1 LYLSKFPF
9 PLQMLSKQL
18 SSSSGFFTKRK
29 AATGD
34 DGGDPSASEN
44 NRIKRAVIMAEGAK
58 IAPADLDGGAPRPV

>member
-1 LYLSKFPF
+1 
-9 PLQMLSKQL
+9 MLSKQL
-18 SSSSGFFTKRK
+18 SPLSGFFTKRK